1 MAMSLIKFK
10 YGLLLFFAPIVSIM
24 ILIQV
29 ILMRWNVVVGGQLMS
44 KSERGATTFHPM
56 WFEKEGIAVAIFI
69 MIAPV
74 VILWIIGK
82 ILPFWQTEEGTEAA

>member
-1 MAMSLIKFK
+1 
-10 YGLLLFFAPIVSIM
+10 M
-24 ILIQV
+24 ILMQV
-29 ILMRWNVVVGGQLMS
+29 LLMRWNVVVGGQLMS

-56 WFEKEGIAVAIFI
+56 WLEKEGILPAIII

-82 ILPFWQTEEGTEAA
+82 ILPFWMDDEVAEAA